1 MKKLVSKKSM
11 IFYSLIILFLGI
23 FIYFGVYIK
32 QFLDS
37 DGLSFTVGSLRFTAY
52 SILITII
59 ALVILIITS
68 LWVLKYSEQKIRKIS
83 RLKPSNRE
91 ILVKTLYVTISTIVF
106 LVTLGIVGV
115 DTTALT
121 VFSGTIGIG
130 IGFGLQKIA
139 ANFITGIILL
149 FEKSF
154 EIGDLIELNDKTIG
168 FVSQI
173 GGRYILIKT
182 FCGKEMMVPNEEFIN
197 YKIINWTHRDTN
209 LRLEVKIEV
218 SHKEDIDKVKNIILN
233 TAKKSIYCLKDP
245 TPLCILQDIHDGI
258 ITFLLLFW
266 IEDVKK
272 GFFIP
277 QSEIKTEIWMEL
289 QKNRINVP
297 VPIRKIIT
305 YSDVIK

>member
-1 MKKLVSKKSM
+1 MHKLVSKKN
-11 IFYSLIILFLGI
+11 ILFYSLVVFFLGVL
-23 FIYFGVYIK
+23 IYFGVYIK

-37 DGLSFTVGSLRFTAY
+37 DGLSFTIGSLRFTVY

-59 ALVILIITS
+59 ALIILVITS
-68 LWVLKYSEQKIRKIS
+68 LWVLKYSEKRIRKIS

-91 ILVKTLYVTISTIVF
+91 ILIKTLYVTVSTIVF
-106 LVTLGIVGV
+106 LVTLGIMGV

-154 EIGDLIELNDKTIG
+154 EVGDLIELNDKTIG

-173 GGRYILIKT
+173 GGRYISIKT
-182 FCGKEMMVPNEEFIN
+182 FCGKEMMVPNEEFVN
-197 YKIINWTHRDTN
+197 YKIINWTHRDSN
-209 LRLEVKIEV
+209 LRLEIKIEV
-218 SHKEDIDKVKNIILN
+218 SYQENINKVKHIILN
-233 TAKKSIYCLKDP
+233 TAEKSVHCLKNP
-245 TPLCILQDIHDGI
+245 APFCILQDIHDGI

-277 QSEIKTEIWMEL
+277 QSEVKLEIWAAL
-289 QKNRINVP
+289 QKNGVSVP
-297 VPIRKIIT
+297 IPIRKIIT
-305 YSDVIK
+305 YPNAI